1 MHRCNHTLFET
12 RVRRQGKM
20 VLLLINIALKEDHLS
35 GDLNRL
41 DELLSSL
48 EDQEGYC
55 THTVNR
61 ELKRVE
67 QLLLIIEWENE
78 VTATAYLDSEAFKL
92 LVETIKKVGAH
103 YSSILTGVLSR
114 GEIEIVREQI
124 SSPSILEAS
133 QD

>member
-1 MHRCNHTLFET
+1 
-12 RVRRQGKM
+12 M